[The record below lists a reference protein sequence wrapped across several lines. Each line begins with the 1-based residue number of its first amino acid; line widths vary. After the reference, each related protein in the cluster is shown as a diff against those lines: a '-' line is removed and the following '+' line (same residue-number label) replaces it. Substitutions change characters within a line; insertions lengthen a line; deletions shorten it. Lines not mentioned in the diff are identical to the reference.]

1 MLERLIVA
9 KSTETP
15 TCRCGSD
22 MKWVETQVKAKDT
35 AIKIFRCSSC
45 EHEMRLMVWIDD
57 DHQSDAPAHYLIP
70 ALPLW
75 AA

>member
-15 TCRCGSD
+15 TCRCGAD
-22 MKWVETQVKAKDT
+22 MTLIDTQIKAKDT
-35 AIKIFRCSSC
+35 AIKIFKCSSC

-57 DHQSDAPAHYLIP
+57 SNQPDSL
-70 ALPLW
+70 
-75 AA
+75 